1 MSAILETFYTLFK
14 SDTSDLDKG
23 LSESQKKAHELAE
36 KLGQTDQAA
45 GKLGGTLM
53 ELAVKGGALLGIGLS
68 VTSLW
73 KAVSG
78 VAAENQELGK
88 LAARFG
94 TTADA
99 IDEFIDAGDLLGIS
113 KEKTV
118 GGLEALDRAVQDTA
132 LGMGRAKKVF
142 EELGIEVQDANG
154 KIKPITVVMEELQGK
169 ISKLDKGTQI
179 RIMERLGLD
188 PSLLKLFNAD
198 MGDLQKRMAAIDS
211 ATGFQLDK
219 AVKRSQEFTK
229 AQKEMKVEVATLQ
242 MYLSKLKEK
251 FAVDAMP
258 IFTKG
263 LQIATEWFQKL
274 VGFVLNN
281 SKFVEGA
288 LVAIAGAITYFLLP
302 AAIRGALA
310 VVAMLAPFILIGLAV
325 AAVAAVFALAYDDIM
340 NFMEGNDS
348 LIGQILEKWPVVGDI
363 IRGVGDVF
371 KWLAETVLDVLD
383 IIGQSWKLTFNA
395 IYDVIAGIFGF
406 WADKTSEIGGTMGA
420 LKELVGGIFTYWI
433 DLITQFLG
441 KFGGIV
447 GIAKSVGGAISG
459 VLGAAKSAVG
469 LSGPGTADKIG
480 LREGQDQ
487 LATASAA
494 PLASQ
499 SSGAIAG
506 AKTSTKSTSVKIDN
520 VNVQTQGTDAA
531 GISKSIGDS
540 LGAQMRQATSNY
552 DDGVAI

>member
-23 LSESQKKAHELAE
+23 LSESQRKAKELAD
-36 KLGQTDQAA
+36 KLGDADKA
-45 GKLGGTLM
+45 GSKLGGTLM

-68 VTSLW
+68 ITSLW
-73 KAVSG
+73 SG
-78 VAAENQELGK
+78 VSDVAASNFELAK
-88 LAARFG
+88 LADRFG

-99 IDEFIDAGDLLGIS
+99 IDEFMDAGELLGIS
-113 KEKTV
+113 NEKTK

-132 LGMGRAKKVF
+132 LGLGRAKKVF
-142 EELGIEVQDANG
+142 EELGIEVQDSSG
-154 KIKPITVVMEELQGK
+154 KIKPITTVMEELQGK

-198 MGDLQKRMAAIDS
+198 LGDLRKRMADIDS

-229 AQKEMKVEVATLQ
+229 AQKEMKIEVATLS

-251 FAVDAMP
+251 FAVDALP

-263 LQIATEWFQKL
+263 IQIATEWFQKL
-274 VGFVLNN
+274 VKFVLSN

-288 LVAIAGAITYFLLP
+288 LIAIAGAITYFLLP
-302 AAIRGALA
+302 AAIRGAIA
-310 VVAMLAPFILIGLAV
+310 VGLMLAPFLLIGLAV
-325 AAVAAVFALAYDDIM
+325 AAVAAVFALAYDDIT

-383 IIGQSWKLTFNA
+383 IIAQGWKLTFDA
-395 IYDVIAGIFGF
+395 IYEVVAGIFGF
-406 WADKTSEIGGTMGA
+406 WADKTSEIGGVMGA
-420 LKELVGGIFTYWI
+420 LKDLVGGVFTYWI

-447 GIAKSVGGAISG
+447 GIAKTVGGAISG
-459 VLGAAKSAVG
+459 ALGAAKSAVG
-469 LSGPGTADKIG
+469 LSGPGTAEKIG
-480 LREGQDQ
+480 LRDGQEQ
-487 LATASAA
+487 LGAAGAT

-499 SSGAIAG
+499 SSNSIVG
-506 AKTSTKSTSVKIDN
+506 AKTSSKSTTVKIDN
-520 VNVQTQGTDAA
+520 VNVKTQATDAA

-540 LGAQMRQATSNY
+540 LGAQMRQATSQY